1 MSLFDDNYSI
11 FMEKAEAE
19 DKEAKKAAESDDDAE
34 DDDKKKKADD
44 APADDAKKADNDAP
58 AADDADAEGEGECAK
73 EEGEGDDPEG
83 EKLSD
88 PDQAKVEAAVDFD
101 IEADGVDEATGFDEI
116 LASESVDIH
125 YACLEAVS
133 SIIAFDQTDI
143 ACTEAYV
150 LAGSEYEKKMV
161 TESFKESVKKF
172 GARFKAFIIK
182 IKNAIVRIFNKAVN
196 YVRILASKI
205 SAKFAKRI
213 KLDKSKKVPADATV
227 RVSDVLLKSFQDVV
241 TRGFFKKD
249 ANSYPIS
256 DALKAITDLINSG
269 TAPEEVKT
277 KLDEIKLPTKAD
289 IVHSIVDQGYHDV
302 KLSTLQGKGEEY
314 LKDLEKINDNVKLIK
329 GERDRTEATIK
340 GAERQAKHGDLDSAK
355 LNALTACVNKAMS
368 AFNTMVSAL
377 VSLQSAWISQRV
389 KIIRALN
396 KYQGAPE
403 SKANEFGEY
412 AKYSGMHESANL
424 FDHFL
429 SMIN

>member
-1 MSLFDDNYSI
+1 
-11 FMEKAEAE
+11 
-19 DKEAKKAAESDDDAE
+19 
-34 DDDKKKKADD
+34 
-44 APADDAKKADNDAP
+44 
-58 AADDADAEGEGECAK
+58 
-73 EEGEGDDPEG
+73 
-83 EKLSD
+83 
-88 PDQAKVEAAVDFD
+88 
-101 IEADGVDEATGFDEI
+101 
-116 LASESVDIH
+116 
-125 YACLEAVS
+125 LEAVS
-133 SIIAFDQTDI
+133 SVIAFDQTDI

-213 KLDKSKKVPADATV
+213 KLDKSKKVPEDATV
-227 RVSDVLLKSFQDVV
+227 RVADILLKSFQDVV

-269 TAPEEVKT
+269 TAPEEVKK

>member
-1 MSLFDDNYSI
+1 
-11 FMEKAEAE
+11 MEKAEA
-19 DKEAKKAAESDDDAE
+19 KDDDANNAAASDDADAEGE
-34 DDDKKKKADD
+34 DDDKKKAAPAKKSSDD
-44 APADDAKKADNDAP
+44 APAD
-58 AADDADAEGEGECAK
+58 DAEGEGECAK
-73 EEGEGDDPEG
+73 EEGEGDDP

-133 SIIAFDQTDI
+133 SVIAFDQTDI

-213 KLDKSKKVPADATV
+213 KLDKSKKVPEDATV
-227 RVSDVLLKSFQDVV
+227 RVADILLKSFQDVV

-269 TAPEEVKT
+269 TAPEEVKK

-302 KLSTLQGKGEEY
+302 KLSTLQSKGEEY
-314 LKDLEKINDNVKLIK
+314 LKDLEKISDNVKLIK

>member
-44 APADDAKKADNDAP
+44 APSDDAP
-58 AADDADAEGEGECAK
+58 ADDAEGEGECAK
-73 EEGEGDDPEG
+73 EGEDGDDPE
-83 EKLSD
+83 EELSD
-88 PDQAKVEAAVDFD
+88 PDKAKVEEAVDFD

-133 SIIAFDQTDI
+133 SVIAFDQTDI

-213 KLDKSKKVPADATV
+213 KLDKSKKVPEDATV
-227 RVSDVLLKSFQDVV
+227 RVADILLKSFQDVV

-269 TAPEEVKT
+269 TAPEEVKK

-302 KLSTLQGKGEEY
+302 KLSTLQSKGEEY

>member
-11 FMEKAEAE
+11 FMEKAEA
-19 DKEAKKAAESDDDAE
+19 DKDTASDTSSDDDAKKAAKSD
-34 DDDKKKKADD
+34 DD
-44 APADDAKKADNDAP
+44 APADD
-58 AADDADAEGEGECAK
+58 DAEGEGECAK
-73 EEGEGDDPEG
+73 EEGEGDDPE
-83 EKLSD
+83 KLSD
-88 PDQAKVEAAVDFD
+88 PDQAKVKEAVDFD

-213 KLDKSKKVPADATV
+213 KLDKSKKVPEDATV
-227 RVSDVLLKSFQDVV
+227 RVADILLKSFQDVV

-269 TAPEEVKT
+269 TAPEEVKK

-302 KLSTLQGKGEEY
+302 KLSTLQSKGEEY
-314 LKDLEKINDNVKLIK
+314 LKDLEKISDNVKLIK